1 MEQLSTVLDERQ
13 AELDHKDEIMR
24 ALQDRNDEIAALKIE
39 LENEVTEKQALQEQI
54 DQANRD
60 KYEYASVRSGS
71 PPGK

>member
-1 MEQLSTVLDERQ
+1 
-13 AELDHKDEIMR
+13 MR

-71 PPGK
+71 PPGECF